1 MKIRYIIAVIALAL
15 LGGIP
20 EAKAQVERPK
30 LVVGLVIDQMRWDYL
45 YYYDSQ
51 YGEGGIR
58 RLLSE
63 GFSCENNMINYVPT
77 VTAIGHTSV
86 YTGTTPAL
94 HGIANN
100 NFFIDGKKV
109 YCCTDTTVRSV
120 GSNTKNGMMS
130 PHRMLA
136 TTIGDELRIATDF
149 RSKVIGVSLKDR
161 AAILPAGHSANGAY
175 WWDSDARCFVS
186 STHYM
191 DALPQWAEKYNK
203 SIKSYKGNPW
213 SEPSGVTLVMDMALA
228 ALEGEQLGKHDDTDM
243 LTISISS
250 ADAMGHQYSTRSPEM
265 TAVYTQLDKDVK
277 RLLDALDKTVGKGNY
292 LLFLTADHAA
302 AHNYNFMKEH
312 KIPAG
317 GFDGKI
323 GELRDY
329 LASLHPGCGNLVLG
343 EDAYEIYFD
352 HKAIAAAG
360 LKLCDVKRE
369 ATEWLCKDK
378 RIHFVVDMPNAATA
392 TIPAP
397 IREQIVNGWNPER
410 SGDLLMLLRPQYFGA
425 EDSKTYKGTTHGS
438 WNPYD
443 AHIPLI
449 FMGWHVKSGST
460 NTVTH
465 ITDIAPTVCAML
477 HIQMPDACIG
487 KPIIF

>member
-149 RSKVIGVSLKDR
+149 RSKVI
-161 AAILPAGHSANGAY
+161 
-175 WWDSDARCFVS
+175 
-186 STHYM
+186 
-191 DALPQWAEKYNK
+191 
-203 SIKSYKGNPW
+203 
-213 SEPSGVTLVMDMALA
+213 
-228 ALEGEQLGKHDDTDM
+228 
-243 LTISISS
+243 
-250 ADAMGHQYSTRSPEM
+250 
-265 TAVYTQLDKDVK
+265 
-277 RLLDALDKTVGKGNY
+277 
-292 LLFLTADHAA
+292 
-302 AHNYNFMKEH
+302 
-312 KIPAG
+312 
-317 GFDGKI
+317 
-323 GELRDY
+323 
-329 LASLHPGCGNLVLG
+329 
-343 EDAYEIYFD
+343 
-352 HKAIAAAG
+352 
-360 LKLCDVKRE
+360 
-369 ATEWLCKDK
+369 
-378 RIHFVVDMPNAATA
+378 
-392 TIPAP
+392 
-397 IREQIVNGWNPER
+397 
-410 SGDLLMLLRPQYFGA
+410 
-425 EDSKTYKGTTHGS
+425 
-438 WNPYD
+438 
-443 AHIPLI
+443 
-449 FMGWHVKSGST
+449 
-460 NTVTH
+460 
-465 ITDIAPTVCAML
+465 
-477 HIQMPDACIG
+477 
-487 KPIIF
+487 